1 MFQFLTYHKVPPGN
15 NIPTTNDSE
24 MFLVFILCEF

>member
-1 MFQFLTYHKVPPGN
+1 MGYKLSLGS

-24 MFLVFILCEF
+24 MFLVFHLSTF